1 MATPKA
7 NMFDKLPP
15 SNQEPEIGDLCKLQ
29 GGSLHFIN
37 KHGVGI
43 VVGIHFES
51 YTRIPQYEIKWLK
64 SDKHMRFAKGD
75 IEVVSRV
82 S

>member
-1 MATPKA
+1 MATPTAK
-7 NMFDKLPP
+7 MFNNLPP
-15 SNQEPEIGDLCKLQ
+15 SNLEPEIGDLCKLQ
-29 GGSLHFIN
+29 GGSLHFIS

-75 IEVVSRV
+75 IEVVSRA